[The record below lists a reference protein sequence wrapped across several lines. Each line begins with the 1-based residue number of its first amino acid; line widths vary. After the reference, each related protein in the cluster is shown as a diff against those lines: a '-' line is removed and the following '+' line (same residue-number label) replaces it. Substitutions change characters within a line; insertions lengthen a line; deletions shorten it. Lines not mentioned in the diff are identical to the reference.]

1 MQPSHIENQCD
12 SFTLAYYEPA
22 YYILDM
28 SDDAYLTR
36 SLGFLLGDV
45 SRLIRMRFD
54 ARAEELGLTRAQWRV
69 LAQLRRR
76 EGINQS
82 ALAELLEIEPITLVR
97 HIDRLVGKELV
108 ERRPDPK
115 DRRAWKLYLK
125 EEVQPVLDQLRQLSE
140 QTRNDALAGI
150 PAEQCEQ
157 LINNLLTMKA
167 NLTAL
172 ENSESVS
179 PEKPKRALK
188 ARGSKVHGA

>member
-1 MQPSHIENQCD
+1 
-12 SFTLAYYEPA
+12 
-22 YYILDM
+22 M

-54 ARAEELGLTRAQWRV
+54 ARAGELGLTRAQWRV

-97 HIDRLVGKELV
+97 HIDRLVAKELV
-108 ERRPDPK
+108 ERRPDPN

-125 EEVQPVLDQLRQLSE
+125 EEVQPVLDRLRQLSE
-140 QTRNDALAGI
+140 QTRNDALVGI
-150 PAEQCEQ
+150 PAEQREQ
-157 LINNLLTMKA
+157 LIDNLLTMKA

-172 ENSESVS
+172 ENSEVV
-179 PEKPKRALK
+179 PAEKPRRAPKRS
-188 ARGSKVHGA
+188 GSKVHGA

>member
-1 MQPSHIENQCD
+1 
-12 SFTLAYYEPA
+12 
-22 YYILDM
+22 M
-28 SDDAYLTR
+28 SEDAYLTR

-54 ARAEELGLTRAQWRV
+54 ARAEQLGLTRAQWRV

-97 HIDRLVGKELV
+97 HIDRLVAKDLV

-115 DRRAWKLYLK
+115 DRRAWNLYLK

-140 QTRNDALAGI
+140 QTRNDALDGI
-150 PAEQCEQ
+150 PAEQREQ
-157 LINNLLTMKA
+157 LIDNLLTMKA
-167 NLTAL
+167 NLSALADEPAAASDKRRTA
-172 ENSESVS
+172 
-179 PEKPKRALK
+179 KR
-188 ARGSKVHGA
+188 RGSNVHGA